1 MSVLDP
7 SGEALAGARFAIAAP
22 DALSDA
28 ARALD
33 PAATL
38 PELRVA
44 AGQVA
49 HQYVDAVLDGF
60 VLALARAAR
69 GVPNAGA
76 RTASLVRSFAD
87 RFITPGV
94 RSSKK
99 DQLDDFLDFLRHHL
113 IVTPERT
120 PRTAIAFVIDEDFA
134 SALAPAM
141 AAAAGGQPADR
152 QALHGALHATV
163 DACLHHFLDVPLAL
177 IHLGFLARAA
187 IAVGRS
193 GVATRAHAAIDEVL
207 DGEND
212 AAVERLAGF
221 VTGAVVPNL

>member
-1 MSVLDP
+1 MPVLDP
-7 SGEALAGARFAIAAP
+7 SGERLAGARFAIAAP
-22 DALSDA
+22 DGLAEA

-33 PAATL
+33 PGATL
-38 PELRVA
+38 AELRVA
-44 AGQVA
+44 ASQVA

-69 GVPNAGA
+69 GAPNAGA
-76 RTASLVRSFAD
+76 RTANLVRSFAD

-94 RSSKK
+94 RSSKQ

-113 IVTPERT
+113 IVTPERS

-134 SALAPAM
+134 SALAPAL
-141 AAAAGGQPADR
+141 AAAAAGQPADR

-163 DACLHHFLDVPLAL
+163 DSCLHHFLDVPLAL

-193 GVATRAHAAIDEVL
+193 GVATRAHGAIDEVL
-207 DGEND
+207 RGTDD
-212 AAVERLAGF
+212 AAVTRLAAF
-221 VTGAVVPNL
+221 VAGAVVPNL